1 MNSAPQLMLDVNTE
15 TNVGRRSFWFL
26 CHATLNVLQFLS
38 LMQIWSAR
46 PSTGTAAVTA
56 GQMEHQNSCFAAVF
70 FLLKIQILE
79 CNFTQL
85 VSSWVRNA
93 VGPKSKKQ
101 NAKFIKNIVV
111 HVL

>member
-1 MNSAPQLMLDVNTE
+1 MLDHITE

-26 CHATLNVLQFLS
+26 CHATSNVLQFLT
-38 LMQIWSAR
+38 LMQIWSAQ
-46 PSTGTAAVTA
+46 PSTAAVTA
-56 GQMEHQNSCFAAVF
+56 GQMEQQNSCFATVF
-70 FLLKIQILE
+70 FLPKIQILE